1 MSLIWSS
8 DAGLHVIAEL
18 KHVRVTWPCSRK
30 CFPKGN
36 IPKGNKCKADHQKH
50 IAENID
56 CYWSITEFPA
66 SDTSKPSKT
75 GTLPLLSSSLHNT
88 KDAHG
93 QNVRWDGNLSFPKS
107 SSKIRSFSL
116 DLTLKTT
123 DMSGWSIGTTSV
135 LLVIRICTGCVW
147 VKSGQADERVDRE
160 KCLRPPFFFFF
171 LLNTWEHFYQLK
183 YLKTVDA
190 EHSCVCNQTQLLTF
204 WAMKAEMGQVLLI
217 PPMFGLKGAKDIV
230 YSFAE

>member
-36 IPKGNKCKADHQKH
+36 IPKENKCKADHQKH

-56 CYWSITEFPA
+56 YYWSITEFPA

-93 QNVRWDGNLSFPKS
+93 QNVCWDSNLSFPKS
-107 SSKIRSFSL
+107 SSKIQSFSL

-135 LLVIRICTGCVW
+135 LLVTRICTGCVW
-147 VKSGQADERVDRE
+147 VKSGQADERVDRSV
-160 KCLRPPFFFFF
+160 FFSYWIRGNIFI
-171 LLNTWEHFYQLK
+171 
-183 YLKTVDA
+183 
-190 EHSCVCNQTQLLTF
+190 S
-204 WAMKAEMGQVLLI
+204 
-217 PPMFGLKGAKDIV
+217 
-230 YSFAE
+230 

>member
-93 QNVRWDGNLSFPKS
+93 QNVCWDGNLSFPKS

-123 DMSGWSIGTTSV
+123 DMSGWIPIPMWYWNHIGFVSDTHMYRMCMSQ
-135 LLVIRICTGCVW
+135 IRPSW
-147 VKSGQADERVDRE
+147 WKS
-160 KCLRPPFFFFF
+160 
-171 LLNTWEHFYQLK
+171 W
-183 YLKTVDA
+183 
-190 EHSCVCNQTQLLTF
+190 
-204 WAMKAEMGQVLLI
+204 
-217 PPMFGLKGAKDIV
+217 
-230 YSFAE
+230 